1 MSASAICLGL
11 MPWISI
17 IMLSFVFGLT
27 FKFDFALN
35 YLLLERRASTE
46 QNDVLSVL
54 FWDFDC
60 DLHCVLLTM
69 FLL

>member
-1 MSASAICLGL
+1 
-11 MPWISI
+11 
-17 IMLSFVFGLT
+17 MLSFVFGLT

-60 DLHCVLLTM
+60 DLHFVLLTM